1 PGSSAGI
8 TFELEQALEIL
19 PTRSGLRPPRIGM
32 VGYVE
37 GTLQVTDPYK
47 HAKYK
52 NCGSAEQSP
61 GTASLALADA
71 PILSIAVRPFAVGP
85 GSPVFVNNREGPV
98 EVVGAHG
105 CYTLQA
111 SFGMAVSQGK
121 HMCTRQYAVAD
132 FDPAPQLDASW
143 ADALKPF
150 RAIVRKNFG
159 FRVIVRVVE
168 DLQAPVK

>member
-1 PGSSAGI
+1 
-8 TFELEQALEIL
+8 
-19 PTRSGLRPPRIGM
+19 
-32 VGYVE
+32 
-37 GTLQVTDPYK
+37 
-47 HAKYK
+47 
-52 NCGSAEQSP
+52 
-61 GTASLALADA
+61 
-71 PILSIAVRPFAVGP
+71 
-85 GSPVFVNNREGPV
+85 VNNREGPV
-98 EVVGAHG
+98 EVVGAPG

-121 HMCTRQYAVAD
+121 YMCTRQYAVAD

-168 DLQAPVK
+168 DLPAPVK